1 MGSISLAIQSD
12 SVKFS
17 MIFSSTFLSI
27 IFSLTSVCSSEKVN
41 TCIMCTSDSTTS
53 VGDNIECRE
62 NAETQPNG
70 ECSAECG
77 NDYCYVLV
85 TRQKQPVE
93 AWMWNRGCCTPKA
106 GSQIC
111 PLSEPNHV
119 SNEVYEM
126 WRARCDTNDCNFM
139 DPRTSSGGGGG
150 FEGGVVVHGKSGAG
164 GSCINFLLLVVMGG
178 VGVFY
183 LS

>member
-12 SVKFS
+12 IVKFS

-27 IFSLTSVCSSEKVN
+27 IFSLTSVCYSEKVN

-70 ECSAECG
+70 ECSAEFG

-85 TRQKQPVE
+85 TRQKQPT
-93 AWMWNRGCCTPKA
+93 ASWQWNRGCCTPKA

-111 PLSEPNHV
+111 PLNGPNHE

-126 WRARCDTNDCNFM
+126 WRARCDEDDCNVM
-139 DPRTSSGGGGG
+139 NPRTSSGGGGD
-150 FEGGVVVHGKSGAG
+150 FDEGLVVPGKSGARRTYG
-164 GSCINFLLLVVMGG
+164 NLIVMIGTMLIG
-178 VGVFY
+178 IYMHV
-183 LS
+183 